1 MRLSARAKAE
11 LLAAL
16 PLRWLI
22 ATEGAP
28 FSAAEDVPART
39 WRAMGE
45 LEPWGGGRRAIERTI
60 ARVEAS
66 K

>member
-1 MRLSARAKAE
+1 MVLAPSRRAE

-16 PLRWLI
+16 LVRWLI

-28 FSAAEDVPART
+28 FSSAEDVPARA
-39 WRAMGE
+39 WKAIGQ

-60 ARVEAS
+60 ARVES
-66 K
+66 C